1 MTINK
6 ELLLT
11 VTLSF
16 VFTFSVFYLIQLL
29 ISRSADLDNDKDKI
43 NYIEFIRIKQNDNLE
58 ERTRTLPEKP
68 PKPKRP
74 PQPEVE
80 IDETKPPP
88 MQNIDI
94 DIPDFALPTDFKGAF
109 LGDVSNLGS
118 GTSQLIP
125 LVKIAP
131 RCPPEA
137 AINGIDGSVVLNLL
151 VNEKGKVVNVKLV
164 SAKPA
169 RIFNKEASRAV
180 RRWQF
185 KPKTID
191 GVAVSQT
198 GQLTVEFVCNV

>member
-6 ELLLT
+6 DLLLT

-16 VFTFSVFYLIQLL
+16 VFTFSVFYLIQSL

-43 NYIEFIRIKQNDNLE
+43 NYIEFIRIKQNDNIE

>member
-16 VFTFSVFYLIQLL
+16 VFTFSVFYLIQSL

-94 DIPDFALPTDFKGAF
+94 DIPDFDLPTDFKGAF

-164 SAKPA
+164 NAKLA
-169 RIFNKEASRAV
+169 IIFNKEASRAV

>member
-16 VFTFSVFYLIQLL
+16 VFTFSVFYLMQSL

-137 AINGIDGSVVLNLL
+137 AINGIDGSVVLNLQ

-191 GVAVSQT
+191 GVTVSQT

>member
-16 VFTFSVFYLIQLL
+16 VFTFSVFYLIQSL

-74 PQPEVE
+74 PQPEIE

>member
-16 VFTFSVFYLIQLL
+16 VFTFSVFYLIQSL

-94 DIPDFALPTDFKGAF
+94 DIPDFDLPTDFKGAF

-164 SAKPA
+164 SAKPP

>member
-16 VFTFSVFYLIQLL
+16 VFTFSVFYLIQSL

-137 AINGIDGSVVLNLL
+137 AINGIDGSVVLNLQ

-191 GVAVSQT
+191 GVTVSQT

>member
-16 VFTFSVFYLIQLL
+16 VFTFSVFYLIQSL

-191 GVAVSQT
+191 GVAASQT

>member
-16 VFTFSVFYLIQLL
+16 VFTFSVFYLIQSL

>member
-16 VFTFSVFYLIQLL
+16 VFTFSVFYLIQSL
-29 ISRSADLDNDKDKI
+29 ISRSADLDNDKDKV

-164 SAKPA
+164 SAKPP

>member
-16 VFTFSVFYLIQLL
+16 VFTFSVFYLIQSL

-43 NYIEFIRIKQNDNLE
+43 NYIEFIRIKQNDNIE

>member
-1 MTINK
+1 M
-6 ELLLT
+6 
-11 VTLSF
+11 
-16 VFTFSVFYLIQLL
+16 
-29 ISRSADLDNDKDKI
+29 
-43 NYIEFIRIKQNDNLE
+43 
-58 ERTRTLPEKP
+58 PEKP